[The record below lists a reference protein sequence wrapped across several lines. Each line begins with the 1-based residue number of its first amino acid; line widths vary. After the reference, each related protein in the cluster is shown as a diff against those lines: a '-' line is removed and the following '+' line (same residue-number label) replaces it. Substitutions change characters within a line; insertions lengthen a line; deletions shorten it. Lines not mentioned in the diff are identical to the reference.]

1 MMAEVVNLRNF
12 RKWKKREEK
21 EAAAQIN
28 RAASGRTKSEKELSK
43 AKLALEKKKLDEHK
57 REK

>member
-12 RKWKKREEK
+12 RKRKKREEK

-28 RAASGRTKSEKELSK
+28 RAAFGRTKSEKELSK